1 MVSIVHLAWL
11 ESRLRANQ
19 HFLGRA
25 LSQCR
30 SKDPAVRLL
39 GIVNTYKF
47 NRAVAFWP
55 RKIKEVTA
63 AN

>member
-19 HFLGRA
+19 IFAGRA
-25 LSQCR
+25 LSRCR
-30 SKDPAVRLL
+30 STDPAERLL
-39 GIVNTYKF
+39 GILEVGKF
-47 NRAVAFWP
+47 NRAVAFWR
-55 RKIKEVTA
+55 RKIKEAA